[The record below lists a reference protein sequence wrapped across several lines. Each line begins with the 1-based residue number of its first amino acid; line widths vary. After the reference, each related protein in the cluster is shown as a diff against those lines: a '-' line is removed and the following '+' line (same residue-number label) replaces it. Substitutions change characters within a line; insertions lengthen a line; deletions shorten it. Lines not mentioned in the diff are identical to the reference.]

1 MVDSAEKNDFNEA
14 ITLEFR
20 NRVKKNIEDA
30 MNEKFSSQILSN
42 LPGMLIKV
50 KLERAVFEYAL
61 IFRRYVEKVVTPEY
75 KNYIID
81 LSDTLFLDSTFLGS
95 IIVLLKK
102 IDKMGGT
109 LRVVVNSEKMVLI
122 SQIKDV
128 GDIMETF
135 ASVDEAIIN
144 F

>member
-1 MVDSAEKNDFNEA
+1 MIDYGEKNNPSEE

-20 NRVKKNIEDA
+20 NRVKQNIEDA
-30 MNEKFSSQILSN
+30 MNEKFSSQILPN
-42 LPGMLIKV
+42 IPGVLIKV

-61 IFRRYVEKVVTPEY
+61 IFRRYVERMVTHQY

-102 IDKMGGT
+102 IDRIGGT

-122 SQIKDV
+122 AQIKSV

-135 ASVDEAIIN
+135 SSVDEAITNI
-144 F
+144 